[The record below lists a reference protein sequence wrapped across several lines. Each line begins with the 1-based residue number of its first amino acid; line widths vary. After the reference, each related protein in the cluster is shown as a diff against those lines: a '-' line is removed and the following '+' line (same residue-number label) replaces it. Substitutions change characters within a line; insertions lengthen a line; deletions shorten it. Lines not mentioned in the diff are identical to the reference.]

1 MRKWEGKVNHV
12 ITSIDLEAKW
22 HSCSNLSTSYGSRLR
37 HIHRAQIWVV
47 SCVLYSRAI
56 TALEFLL
63 MSPGFNS
70 FFWSEMSKTLS
81 VEGGVLVVIKCIYL
95 TPSYLHFMQVIEH
108 RCILLTSSTS
118 FVDLPF
124 QEQRMMEKHHMD
136 QNPYI
141 SILCPKPGV
150 ISDNMTQGD
159 DVTKS
164 LGPTDPTW
172 GRPIGQGL
180 APMKLRFQH
189 VSC

>member
-1 MRKWEGKVNHV
+1 
-12 ITSIDLEAKW
+12 
-22 HSCSNLSTSYGSRLR
+22 
-37 HIHRAQIWVV
+37 
-47 SCVLYSRAI
+47 
-56 TALEFLL
+56 

-150 ISDNMTQGD
+150 VLNNMTREMMWQKARAQPTQGGASRSH
-159 DVTKS
+159 S
-164 LGPTDPTW
+164 LA
-172 GRPIGQGL
+172 GRPGFGANEITL
-180 APMKLRFQH
+180 STH
-189 VSC
+189 VMLSW